1 MRVTNHGQLVIV
13 GVQQALDDSFGK
25 GAATHELLPGCG
37 GGSGSADAF
46 DHLTGAAA
54 IFTFPCLG
62 TAAAVANG
70 ADIFTRPGRSWR
82 RFVSGIGR

>member
-1 MRVTNHGQLVIV
+1 MIRSEKALTRMGCFLV
-13 GVQQALDDSFGK
+13 AE
-25 GAATHELLPGCG
+25 A
-37 GGSGSADAF
+37 GSGSADAF